1 MAIADDGAQK
11 ALIDFVDDIRLIP
24 LDELMHLEELD
35 VAQLSERCDDLRAE
49 VVVLLSF
56 YGGNDNTVVNTMRHI
71 HCQRGGRGKFIT
83 GVFRRR
89 EAGLPKKS
97 RCPYLWTRPR
107 HDDVL
112 RCTERGRNGDR
123 RMARSQSHPGSTLVF
138 RVMSSG
144 DLHKAQDDA

>member
-1 MAIADDGAQK
+1 
-11 ALIDFVDDIRLIP
+11 
-24 LDELMHLEELD
+24 MHLEELD

-89 EAGLPKKS
+89 EAGLPKKIAL
-97 RCPYLWTRPR
+97 PLFVDTP
-107 HDDVL
+107 
-112 RCTERGRNGDR
+112 T
-123 RMARSQSHPGSTLVF
+123 P
-138 RVMSSG
+138 
-144 DLHKAQDDA
+144 